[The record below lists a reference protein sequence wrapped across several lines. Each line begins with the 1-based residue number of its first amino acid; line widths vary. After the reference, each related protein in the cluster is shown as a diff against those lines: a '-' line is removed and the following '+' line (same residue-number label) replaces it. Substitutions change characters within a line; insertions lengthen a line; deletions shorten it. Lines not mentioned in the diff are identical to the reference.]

1 MNITEPA
8 TIEFEDT
15 SFEDVEFT
23 SMTILGV
30 QVEIP
35 WQLDEKLHNKYGY
48 CDEMEERKMDA
59 NDMLYEMRKEK
70 YRLGG
75 DTDVY

>member
-35 WQLDEKLHNKYGY
+35 WQLDEKLHNKYG
-48 CDEMEERKMDA
+48 KII
-59 NDMLYEMRKEK
+59 
-70 YRLGG
+70 
-75 DTDVY
+75 